1 MTNTLAHHTS
11 RLLANALTL
20 PIRFYQ
26 LCISPMFPG
35 SCRFTPTCSQYAVE
49 ALRLHGPVKGLWLA
63 VKRVARCHPWGGC
76 GYDPVPRPASATIPV
91 IDIHTHSP
99 HPSPTAITSLSPWKH
114 EAIKD
119 EPGFFSVGIHP
130 WDTADLPADWAEK
143 VREALSSPR
152 VIAVG
157 ECGLDRLK
165 GADPERQ
172 EEIFR
177 HHIALS
183 EAAGKPLVIH
193 LVKETDR
200 FTHILKSHTGSRPWI
215 IHGFRGKPQMLR
227 QLLHTASNHPLYI
240 SVGEKFNP
248 DTVCQIPSDRLLIET
263 DESQMTADQILAN
276 VAAVRGESPRSLAAT
291 VNTNSL
297 RLFPALSGATG
308 DLAHK
313 ENL

>member
-49 ALRLHGPVKGLWLA
+49 ALRLHGPAKGLWLA

-99 HPSPTAITSLSPWKH
+99 HPSTTAITSLSPWKH

-130 WDTADLPADWAEK
+130 WDTPDLPDDWEEK
-143 VREALSSPR
+143 IREALSSPR
-152 VIAVG
+152 VVAVG

-165 GADPERQ
+165 GAASERQ
-172 EEIFR
+172 EEVFR
-177 HHIALS
+177 HHIDLS

-200 FTHILKSHTGSRPWI
+200 FIRLLKEADGSQPWI
-215 IHGFRGKPQMLR
+215 IHGFRGKPQLLR
-227 QLLHTASNHPLYI
+227 QLLATPAGHPLHI
-240 SVGEKFNP
+240 SIGQRFNP
-248 DTVCQIPSDRLLIET
+248 DTIRLIPSDRLLIET
-263 DESQMTADQILAN
+263 DESPLPAETILSN
-276 VAAVRGESPRSLAAT
+276 VAAARGEAPRVLAAT
-291 VNTNSL
+291 VNANAL
-297 RLFPALSGATG
+297 RLFPPLSNSHEDTAY
-308 DLAHK
+308 K
-313 ENL
+313 